1 MALDIANFGI
11 FPDNVDDDVSVA
23 NLTTRLGQLAAGSIT
38 FGSSSS
44 THLNVLGNIAVGGTV
59 DGVDIAALAT
69 TVAGLGGGGYTLP
82 AATSTALGGLKII
95 STAASAPV
103 QVVTTTANRNYSIQ
117 HMTSGTAM
125 VNVPWTDTT
134 YSLAT
139 ASVSGLCQVHSS
151 IEENS
156 TVCESTPEGR
166 RYKIQHDAA
175 SDLSVCV
182 PWTDT
187 VYTHPTTAGYKHI
200 PSGGSAGNYLRHT
213 GTSGTVAWSAF
224 PNTITTAQANA
235 ITANTAKVTFPGFGT
250 TSSTAMRGDT
260 SIPVDLTVSG
270 AGTVHADNYINTLP
284 NFTNVQSAGAI
295 MDTEVTDLAGLKS
308 VTISTLQP
316 KPSEGA
322 FANGDKTKLDGIEA
336 NADVTD
342 ATNVAAAGALMD
354 SELTDLAGVK
364 AMTVSDLATL
374 NSPALSGTPSAPT
387 AGTGTNSTQIA
398 TTAFVKASIDARYS
412 YQYINFSFKVS
423 GVSAQKWYFPGQDGV
438 NYYLWG
444 NNVTGTNS
452 GGSSMNP
459 VDIALN
465 DTIDV
470 DRYDYQSGIII
481 PKACELVSF
490 HGQIRHHGYAPNT
503 IKPVFAL
510 FKAALPGDGTTSTI
524 TPACIAF
531 NDDSLIG
538 SGNRLN
544 RINKIESTHTASLS
558 AYDVIYPAY
567 GPSAAPTT
575 NGTVRGMITIVL
587 KTLIP

>member
-11 FPDNVDDDVSVA
+11 FPDNVDDDVSVT
-23 NLTTRLGQLAAGSIT
+23 NLTTRLGQLTAGSIT

-59 DGVDIAALAT
+59 DGVDIAALAS

-82 AATSTALGGLKII
+82 VATSSALGGVKIGY
-95 STAASAPV
+95 TQNAKNYPV
-103 QVVTTTANRNYSIQ
+103 QLSSDQMY
-117 HMTSGTAM
+117 
-125 VNVPWTDTT
+125 VNVPWTDTNTT

-139 ASVSGLCQVHSS
+139 ASTSGLCQVHSS
-151 IEENS
+151 VEENS

-166 RYKIQHDAA
+166 RYKIQHDGA

-187 VYTHPTTAGYKHI
+187 VYTHPTTAGNKHM

-213 GTSGTVAWSAF
+213 GQSGTAAWSAF
-224 PNTITTAQANA
+224 PTTITTAQANA

-250 TSSTAMRGDT
+250 TNSTAMRGDT

-342 ATNVAAAGALMD
+342 AANVTAAGALMD

-364 AMTVSDLATL
+364 AMTVSDLAPL

-423 GVSAQKWYFPGQDGV
+423 GVTTENWYFPGQDGI

-444 NNVTGTNS
+444 NNVAGTE
-452 GGSSMNP
+452 NP
-459 VDIALN
+459 DSIAL
-465 DTIDV
+465 DETITV
-470 DRYDYQSGIII
+470 DRYDYQSGIVI
-481 PKACELVSF
+481 PQACELVSF
-490 HGQIRHHGYAPNT
+490 HGHIRHHGYSANT

-510 FKAALPGDGTTSTI
+510 FKAAMPSDGSTGNLN
-524 TPACIAF
+524 PACIAF
-531 NDDSLIG
+531 NDASLIG

-544 RINKIESTHTASLS
+544 RINKIQSTHTASLS
-558 AYDVIYPAY
+558 AYDIIYPAY
-567 GPSAAPTT
+567 GATAASSS
-575 NGTVRGMITIVL
+575 NGTARGMITIVL